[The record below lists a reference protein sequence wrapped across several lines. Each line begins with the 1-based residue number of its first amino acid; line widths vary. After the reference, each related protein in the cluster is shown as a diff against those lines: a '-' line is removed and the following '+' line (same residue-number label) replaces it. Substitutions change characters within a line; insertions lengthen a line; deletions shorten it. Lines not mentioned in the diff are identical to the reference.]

1 MKQIS
6 TSVYP
11 AFQCCSVSVRFRP
24 INRYGYIIARGC
36 VVIKVY
42 GAASYFLATE
52 GGIFLRRLISEVF
65 PKIFD
70 SQAVKSAI

>member
-24 INRYGYIIARGC
+24 INRYGYIIAKGTQIVSTLC
-36 VVIKVY
+36 ILLNDVVVH
-42 GAASYFLATE
+42 SVDQRLN
-52 GGIFLRRLISEVF
+52 IF
-65 PKIFD
+65 
-70 SQAVKSAI
+70 QMW

>member
-24 INRYGYIIARGC
+24 INRYGYIIAKGTQIVSTLC
-36 VVIKVY
+36 ILLNDVVVQSV
-42 GAASYFLATE
+42 GQRLN
-52 GGIFLRRLISEVF
+52 IF
-65 PKIFD
+65 
-70 SQAVKSAI
+70 QMW

>member
-24 INRYGYIIARGC
+24 INRYGYIIAKDTQIVSTLC
-36 VVIKVY
+36 ILLNDVVVQ
-42 GAASYFLATE
+42 S
-52 GGIFLRRLISEVF
+52 V
-65 PKIFD
+65 D
-70 SQAVKSAI
+70 

>member
-24 INRYGYIIARGC
+24 INRYDYIYIIAKGTQIVSTLC
-36 VVIKVY
+36 
-42 GAASYFLATE
+42 
-52 GGIFLRRLISEVF
+52 IFLNDVVVQSV
-65 PKIFD
+65 D
-70 SQAVKSAI
+70 

>member
-24 INRYGYIIARGC
+24 INRYGYIIAKGTQIVSTLWILLND
-36 VVIKVY
+36 VVVQ
-42 GAASYFLATE
+42 SVDQRLN
-52 GGIFLRRLISEVF
+52 IF
-65 PKIFD
+65 
-70 SQAVKSAI
+70 QMW

>member
-24 INRYGYIIARGC
+24 INRYGYIIA
-36 VVIKVY
+36 K
-42 GAASYFLATE
+42 GAQIVSTLC
-52 GGIFLRRLISEVF
+52 IFLNDVVVQSVDQRLN
-65 PKIFD
+65 IF
-70 SQAVKSAI
+70 QMW

>member
-24 INRYGYIIARGC
+24 INRYGYIIAKGTQIVSTLC
-36 VVIKVY
+36 ILLNDVVVQ
-42 GAASYFLATE
+42 SVDQRLN
-52 GGIFLRRLISEVF
+52 IF
-65 PKIFD
+65 
-70 SQAVKSAI
+70 QMW

>member
-24 INRYGYIIARGC
+24 INRYGYIIAKGTQIVSTLC
-36 VVIKVY
+36 
-42 GAASYFLATE
+42 
-52 GGIFLRRLISEVF
+52 IFLNDVVGYRS
-65 PKIFD
+65 D
-70 SQAVKSAI
+70 